1 MIDPNSTKTLIAVGN
16 EVCRLLEQYG
26 LIETEPNEYGPGRV
40 MEDDMY
46 AIYEDFTCSILSELQ
61 KLNTDPLDEWANPT
75 V

>member
-1 MIDPNSTKTLIAVGN
+1 MIDPNSMETLIAVGN

-26 LIETEPNEYGPGRV
+26 LIETERNPNGPGRL

-46 AIYEDFTCSILSELQ
+46 AIYEDFTCCILNEIQ
-61 KLNTDPLDEWANPT
+61 KLNSDPLDDWTKRT

>member
-1 MIDPNSTKTLIAVGN
+1 MIDPNSMETLIAVGD

-26 LIETEPNEYGPGRV
+26 LIETEPTETGGVV

-46 AIYEDFTCSILSELQ
+46 AIYEDFTCCILAGLQ
-61 KLNTDPLDEWANPT
+61 KLNSDPLDDWTNPT